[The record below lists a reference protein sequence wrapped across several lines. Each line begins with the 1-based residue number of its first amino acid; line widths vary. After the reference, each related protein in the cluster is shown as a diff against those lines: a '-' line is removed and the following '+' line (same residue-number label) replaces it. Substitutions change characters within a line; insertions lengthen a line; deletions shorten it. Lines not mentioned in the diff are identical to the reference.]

1 MDTVFKAA
9 GFAIVG
15 AVLALTVRKN
25 SESTGMLLA
34 AVVTVGLLATA
45 VSAMAPVMAF
55 ASDLRELTGLSDSVT
70 APLFKTVAI
79 GIVTHIASSVC
90 QDAGEGAVAKAVELC
105 GSMLALYAVI
115 PLMSAVTELI
125 KDLL

>member
-9 GFAIVG
+9 GFAVVG

-25 SESTGMLLA
+25 DQSAGMLLA
-34 AVVTVGLLATA
+34 AAVALGLLTA
-45 VSAMAPVMAF
+45 AISAMAPVMTF
-55 ASDLRELTGLSDSVT
+55 ASDLRALTGLSDSVT

-79 GIVTHIASSVC
+79 GIVTHITSSVC
-90 QDAGEGAVAKAVELC
+90 QDAGENSVAKAVELC